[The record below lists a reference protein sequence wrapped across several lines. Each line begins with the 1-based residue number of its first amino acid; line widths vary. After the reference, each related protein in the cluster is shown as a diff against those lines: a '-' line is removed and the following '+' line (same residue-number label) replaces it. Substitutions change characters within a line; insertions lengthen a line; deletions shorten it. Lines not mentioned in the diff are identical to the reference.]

1 MAKELLKNSNMI
13 IAVEKVTRAGATTN
27 LIKEAVNA
35 KRKIVFCSPTHKIGE
50 DTVKQ
55 SVSLS
60 QRKDARI
67 LYLKGNEKIC
77 LKLNERLT
85 RNLRLKKMKWHMLPQ
100 KCAECQY
107 NLNPECPL
115 QEILLTQ
122 DWDILVI
129 TYQKLKALV
138 NSQEHSEISAAII
151 SKLFS
156 ADIMIVDEYTQGLLG
171 LTPTVELSWQEQDKL
186 FKLFLDDWSSAL
198 VPLLEFNFDILEE
211 AFKLQKGKYQ
221 VLANPLSAEILQS
234 LKENARF
241 LWNKLTHLTGKGYDT
256 EFLQELYSIAFSPR
270 FFLHR
275 NRKDQISLKPLEPLT
290 EGISFVNDFVDSFTA
305 QGKLSFLV
313 DSHLPDLKLHDLFK
327 SKFTKVFWGDPN
339 DTNSYIAYFCD
350 SKSLTFHS
358 LRFPETQEYLQNTI
372 KEICTYHLSRHEKS
386 LNDVLIVCMNKA
398 MQRYVKQWKNQGL
411 IPDIPDDNI
420 TYYRSKLTRGVPFYG
435 TVQIML
441 CGPYIPL
448 AAYYHKTQLGD
459 GETAKMKAWDYA
471 FRKSSMVSDYI
482 NASTRVK
489 DPEGKRDSYI
499 YCLGM
504 TKQQVDGF
512 LDITCEMYHNG
523 SAKPPFIIAP
533 LTTGMTAER
542 FVAATRLFECRSII
556 AEPRTDIS
564 YLLRLSQVK
573 DYYLRKGETDPVPF
587 KRIFR
592 ATAKQASEVFK
603 RNENWLK
610 KANIIIKRHQNG
622 GQSLVL

>member
-1 MAKELLKNSNMI
+1 MSYEKQERMAKELLKNSNMI

-275 NRKDQISLKPLEPLT
+275 NRKDQISLKPL
-290 EGISFVNDFVDSFTA
+290 
-305 QGKLSFLV
+305 
-313 DSHLPDLKLHDLFK
+313 
-327 SKFTKVFWGDPN
+327 
-339 DTNSYIAYFCD
+339 
-350 SKSLTFHS
+350 
-358 LRFPETQEYLQNTI
+358 
-372 KEICTYHLSRHEKS
+372 
-386 LNDVLIVCMNKA
+386 
-398 MQRYVKQWKNQGL
+398 
-411 IPDIPDDNI
+411 
-420 TYYRSKLTRGVPFYG
+420 
-435 TVQIML
+435 
-441 CGPYIPL
+441 
-448 AAYYHKTQLGD
+448 
-459 GETAKMKAWDYA
+459 
-471 FRKSSMVSDYI
+471 
-482 NASTRVK
+482 
-489 DPEGKRDSYI
+489 
-499 YCLGM
+499 
-504 TKQQVDGF
+504 
-512 LDITCEMYHNG
+512 
-523 SAKPPFIIAP
+523 
-533 LTTGMTAER
+533 
-542 FVAATRLFECRSII
+542 
-556 AEPRTDIS
+556 
-564 YLLRLSQVK
+564 
-573 DYYLRKGETDPVPF
+573 
-587 KRIFR
+587 
-592 ATAKQASEVFK
+592 
-603 RNENWLK
+603 
-610 KANIIIKRHQNG
+610 
-622 GQSLVL
+622 